1 MGMSATDT
9 YFMAFI
15 ARQGD
20 LVSKADTLEDGPKL
34 MKTIRPFSQNIENK
48 I

>member
-9 YFMAFI
+9 YFI
-15 ARQGD
+15 ALIAGQGD
-20 LVSKADTLEDGPKL
+20 LVSQADALEDGPKL

>member
-1 MGMSATDT
+1 MGMGATDT
-9 YFMAFI
+9 YFIAFI

-20 LVSKADTLEDGPKL
+20 LVGKADALEDGTKF
-34 MKTIRPFSQNIENK
+34 MKTIGPFSQNIENK

>member
-1 MGMSATDT
+1 MGMGAADA
-9 YFMAFI
+9 YLIAFI

-20 LVSKADTLEDGPKL
+20 LVSKADTLKDGTKL
-34 MKTIRPFSQNIENK
+34 MKTIGPFSQNIEDK

>member
-1 MGMSATDT
+1 MGMSAPNA
-9 YFMAFI
+9 YFAALMAGQ
-15 ARQGD
+15 RD

-34 MKTIRPFSQNIENK
+34 VKTIRPFSQNIENK